1 MIYVSLSVND
11 LKSTIYFFTKV
22 LRIFDGMGDF
32 RLICN
37 SGIKLIIDLYE
48 IGSDSHRNVF
58 GIDTHAP
65 ANIAIHHGEGIKIK
79 ILSRL
84 KELEIKHELI
94 GNIAGQFL
102 NLKDPTGNKITILA
116 HHGGIV

>member
-1 MIYVSLSVND
+1 MIYISLSVNE
-11 LKSTIYFFTKV
+11 LNSTFYFFTKV
-22 LRIFDGMGDF
+22 LRIFDGMTDS

-37 SGIKLIIDLYE
+37 SGIELIIDLYE
-48 IGSDSHRNVF
+48 IGSDRHRNVF

-65 ANIAIHHGEGIKIK
+65 ASIAMHHGEGIKIK

-84 KELEIKHELI
+84 KELEVKHELI
-94 GNIAGQFL
+94 GNIAGLFL
-102 NLKDPTGNKITILA
+102 NLEDPTGNKIAIWS